1 MTDMTRYNPFGDM
14 MTLRDAMNEL
24 LAESFVSP
32 RRSGGGAQRA
42 MDLYE
47 NENEYVAKLAVPGLK
62 AEDFEITMQENTLT
76 VSGQTREEKQDENT
90 RYHVREH
97 YYGAFERTV
106 RFPGAV
112 DAENIQAEL
121 ADGIL
126 TIRVPKA
133 AEARPKRINVRT
145 SVN

>member
-24 LAESFVSP
+24 LAESFVTP
-32 RRSGGGAQRA
+32 RRTSGNAQRA

-47 NENEYVAKLAVPGLK
+47 NEQEYVAKLAVPGLK
-62 AEDFEITMQENTLT
+62 ADDFEITMQEHTLT

-90 RYHVREH
+90 RYHLREH

-133 AEARPKRINVRT
+133 AEARPKRISVRT